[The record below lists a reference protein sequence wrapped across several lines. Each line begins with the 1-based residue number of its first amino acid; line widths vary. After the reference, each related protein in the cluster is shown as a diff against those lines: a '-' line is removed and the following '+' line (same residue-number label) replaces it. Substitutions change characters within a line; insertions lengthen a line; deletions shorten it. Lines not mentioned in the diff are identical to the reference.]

1 MLRKMI
7 MMVMKMNLDF
17 MMIMIMKIYLDFYS
31 DQTSKQQ
38 IFDL

>member
-38 IFDL
+38 